1 MIFSIFFMCLF
12 VIHTYCLWSVHSSFY
27 LFLIGCIFLIEFC
40 WFFIVNSLVA
50 WTVKC
55 LPTMRESWVQ
65 SLGWEYPLEKEMATH
80 SSTHAW
86 KIPWIEEPSGL
97 QSIGSQKVWHD
108 WVTSLDFTYCEFMSI
123 VIYVICKYFLFS
135 LSFIFIMSL
144 GG

>member
-86 KIPWIEEPSGL
+86 KIPWARSLVGYSPSGHKKSDMTGWL
-97 QSIGSQKVWHD
+97 LL
-108 WVTSLDFTYCEFMSI
+108 TSLI
-123 VIYVICKYFLFS
+123 VNSCPLSYMWFANIFFLVCR
-135 LSFIFIMSL
+135 LSS
-144 GG
+144 